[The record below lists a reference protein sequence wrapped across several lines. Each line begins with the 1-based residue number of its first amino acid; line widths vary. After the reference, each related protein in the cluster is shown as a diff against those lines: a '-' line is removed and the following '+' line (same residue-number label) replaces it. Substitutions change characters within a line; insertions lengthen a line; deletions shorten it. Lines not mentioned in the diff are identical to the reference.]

1 MSLIKYPIKNY
12 QFTMIMV
19 LMIMLVAATALM
31 TMPRAEDPDMKAVS
45 FPVIVVQ
52 PGTNPKDMEQLIVK
66 PLEARFYGLDDIKR
80 IKTTI
85 NNSVAFFFVEF
96 EYGTDYDDKYQELVR
111 ELNAAGPELPDN
123 IYSMEVKK
131 IDPTNVSVIQ
141 LALVS
146 ENASQSTMKGLADK
160 LKQELEKVKSLKEV
174 EISGLPDQQIRIDID
189 QAKIAELGIPMN
201 RIIQAVQSENQNIP
215 AGSVNAGNK
224 TFSVKTSGNYQQ
236 IEDIKNTIVA
246 SGQGK
251 NIILKEVAT
260 IYPTFAT
267 NNHITRLNGY
277 NAILINAAQK
287 IGKNISDTQK
297 DYQKVL
303 DKFENSLPEN
313 VDMIVNFDQANN
325 VNNRL
330 SGLGIDFAIAI
341 VLVLFTLLPLG
352 TRASLV
358 VMIAI
363 PLSLGLGVIAMN
375 SFGYSLNQLSI
386 VGFVVALGLVVDDS
400 IVVVENIER
409 WMREGYSRL
418 EASIKGT
425 EQIALAVL
433 GCTVT
438 LVIAFMPLVFMPE
451 MAGEFIRSMPIA
463 VITSVI
469 GSMLIALLVVPFLAS
484 KLLKPHEHE
493 GGNAILRGMQNIIH
507 KSYGVFLDKALKHP
521 GRTTLIAL
529 AIFLGSLALIP
540 VVGFSLFPPS
550 EKPQFMIHITS
561 ELQDNMETT
570 NRITKDIEQQLKAM
584 PDVKYFTSNVG
595 KGNPRVYYNMQQGQE
610 NVSYADIFVQLHG
623 DVKSDKKI
631 EMIEQLR
638 KQWTPYLGAK
648 VEVRNFEQGVPVIS
662 PVEVRIFGDNLDT
675 LRNLA
680 AQVEDLLKNTA
691 GSEYVNNPIK
701 NNKTDLRV
709 NINREK
715 AMALGVPTSSIDQTI
730 RVALAGYTVGTYSD
744 PNKDDND
751 YQIVVSVPRAK
762 DATIETLEGVFV
774 DNVAGKAIPLA
785 QLASLTFEVSPS
797 NIYHINKERTVSVNS
812 FVAKGYSNDEVINA
826 VIEQME
832 KFPLPS
838 GYTYEMGGEVES
850 RETAFGGFGTII
862 LITVFMFIA
871 VLILEF
877 KTFKSTLIVLS
888 VIPLGI
894 VGAVIALLLTGNT
907 LSFVATIGIVA
918 LAGIEVKNTILLV
931 DFTNQ
936 LRREGV
942 PLNEAIEKAGE
953 IRFLP
958 IILTSLTAIGG
969 LMPIAWS
976 SNPLI
981 SPLAIVM
988 IGGLISS
995 TLLSRIVTPV
1005 VYKLIPPKIE
1015 MEKLV
1020 HIENGKSE

>member
-19 LMIMLVAATALM
+19 LMVMLVAATSLL

-66 PLEARFYGLDDIKR
+66 PLEARFYALDDIKR

-111 ELNAAGPELPDN
+111 ELNAATPELPEN
-123 IYSMEVKK
+123 IYSMEVQK

-146 ENASQSTMKGLADK
+146 ENASQTTIKELADK
-160 LKQELEKVKSLKEV
+160 LKQDLEKVKALKEV
-174 EISGLPDQQIRIDID
+174 EISGLPDQQIRVDID

-201 RIIQAVQSENQNIP
+201 RIIQSIQSENQNIP
-215 AGSVNAGNK
+215 AGSVIAGDK

-251 NIILKEVAT
+251 NITLKEVASV
-260 IYPTFAT
+260 YPTFGT

-277 NAILINAAQK
+277 NAVLINAAQK
-287 IGKNISDTQK
+287 IGMNISDTQK
-297 DYQKVL
+297 EYLKVL
-303 DKFENSLPEN
+303 DKFEQTLPDN

-325 VNNRL
+325 VNKRL
-330 SGLGIDFAIAI
+330 GGLGIDFAIAI
-341 VLVLFTLLPLG
+341 CLVLITLLPLG

-469 GSMLIALLVVPFLAS
+469 GSMLIALLVVPFLSS

-493 GGNAILRGMQNIIH
+493 GGNAILRTMQNIIH

-550 EKPQFMIHITS
+550 EKPQFMIHISS
-561 ELQDNMETT
+561 ELQDNIHTT
-570 NRITKDIEQQLKAM
+570 NRISREIEKELKGM
-584 PDVKYFTSNVG
+584 EDVKYFTTNVG

-610 NVSYADIFVQLHG
+610 NVSYADIFVQLHE
-623 DVKSDKKI
+623 DVKSSEKI
-631 EMIEQLR
+631 QIIENLR
-638 KQWTPYLGAK
+638 KKWTPYLGAK

-662 PVEVRIFGDNLDT
+662 PVEIRIFGDNLDT
-675 LRNLA
+675 LRSLA
-680 AQVEDLLKNTA
+680 AKAEVLLKNTP

-701 NNKTDLRV
+701 NNKTDIRV

-715 AMALGVPTSSIDQTI
+715 AMALGVPTSSINQTI
-730 RVALAGYTVGTYSD
+730 RVALAGYQVGTYSD
-744 PNKDDND
+744 PDKDDND
-751 YQIVVSVPRAK
+751 YDIIVSAPRAK
-762 DATIETLEGVFV
+762 DATLETLEGIFV
-774 DNVAGKAIPLA
+774 DNVAGQAIPLS
-785 QLASLTFEVSPS
+785 QLASLEFEVSPS
-797 NIYHINKERTVSVNS
+797 NIYHIDKERTVSVNS
-812 FVAKGYSNDEVINA
+812 FVQKGYNNDEVINA
-826 VIEQME
+826 VIEQMD
-832 KFPLPS
+832 KFPFPA
-838 GYTYEMGGEVES
+838 GYSYEMGGEVES
-850 RETAFGGFGTII
+850 REMAFGGFGTII

-894 VGAVIALLLTGNT
+894 VGAVLALLVTGNT

-936 LRREGV
+936 LRKEGME
-942 PLNEAIEKAGE
+942 LNEAIEKAGE

-1015 MEKLV
+1015 VEEGAAKA
-1020 HIENGKSE
+1020 

>member
-1 MSLIKYPIKNY
+1 MSLIKYPIRNY
-12 QFTMIMV
+12 QFTLIMV
-19 LMIMLVAATALM
+19 LMIMVVAVSSIL

-45 FPVIVVQ
+45 FPIIVIH

-66 PLEARFYGLDDIKR
+66 PLETRFYSLDNVKN
-80 IKTTI
+80 IKTSI
-85 NNSVAFFFVEF
+85 SNSVASFFVEF
-96 EYGTDYDDKYQELVR
+96 EYGVGYDEKYQELVR
-111 ELNAAGPELPDN
+111 ELNAARPSLPDN
-123 IYSMEVKK
+123 IYSMEVMK
-131 IDPTNVSVIQ
+131 IDPTNVSVVQ
-141 LALVS
+141 MALIS
-146 ENASQSTMKGLADK
+146 ESASLSKMKELSDK
-160 LKQELEKVKSLKEV
+160 LKQELEKVKALKNVEV
-174 EISGLPDQQIRIDID
+174 SGLADQQVRIDID
-189 QAKIAELGIPMN
+189 QAKLAELKIPLN
-201 RIIQAVQSENQNIP
+201 RVIQAVQTENQNIP
-215 AGSVNAGNK
+215 AGSIKAG
-224 TFSVKTSGNYQQ
+224 TQTYSVKTSGNYQA
-236 IEDIKNTIVA
+236 IEDISNTII
-246 SGQGK
+246 SSNGGK
-251 NIILKEVAT
+251 NIMLREVANV
-260 IYPTFAT
+260 YPTFASAS
-267 NNHITRLNGY
+267 HKTRLNGFHCL
-277 NAILINAAQK
+277 LINAAQK
-287 IGKNISDTQK
+287 EGMNISDTQK
-297 DYQKVL
+297 EYLAVL
-303 DKFENSLPEN
+303 AKFKESLPKD
-313 VDMIVNFDQANN
+313 VDLQLNFDQAEN
-325 VNNRL
+325 VNKRL

-341 VLVLFTLLPLG
+341 TLVLITLLPLG
-352 TRASLV
+352 IRASAV

-409 WMREGYSRL
+409 WMREGYSRF

-425 EQIALAVL
+425 EQIALAVV

-463 VITSVI
+463 VISSVV

-550 EKPQFMIHITS
+550 EKPQFMIHINTT
-561 ELQDNMETT
+561 LQGNIQQTDS
-570 NRITKDIEQQLKAM
+570 ITKQIEAELKQIPA
-584 PDVKYFTSNVG
+584 VKYFTSNVG
-595 KGNPRVYYNMQQGQE
+595 KGNPRVYYNMQQGSEDQA
-610 NVSYADIFVQLHG
+610 YADIFVQLHE
-623 DVKSDKKI
+623 DVKYKEKLALI
-631 EMIEQLR
+631 ESLR
-638 KQWTPYLGAK
+638 EKWTPYLDAK
-648 VEVRNFEQGVPVIS
+648 IEVRDFEQGVPVIS
-662 PVEVRIFGDNLDT
+662 PVEVRIFGENLDT
-675 LRNLA
+675 LQALSYR
-680 AQVEDLLKNTA
+680 VEELLKNTA

-701 NNKTDLRV
+701 NNKTDIKV
-709 NINREK
+709 DINKEK

-730 RVALAGYTVGTYSD
+730 RIALAGYSVGTYTD
-744 PNKDDND
+744 PNSDDNEYD
-751 YQIVVSVPRAK
+751 ILVTVPRGKEA
-762 DATIETLEGVFV
+762 DLSTLEQVFV
-774 DNVAGKAIPLA
+774 DNVAGTSIPLS
-785 QLASLTFEVSPS
+785 QLASFSFEVSPA
-797 NIYHINKERTVSVNS
+797 NIYHQDKVRMVAVNS
-812 FVAKGYSNDEVINA
+812 FVAKGFGNDEVIND
-826 VIEQME
+826 VIKQMDE
-832 KFPLPS
+832 FPFPA
-838 GYTYEMGGEVES
+838 GYSYEMGGEVES
-850 RETAFGGFGTII
+850 REMAFGGFGTII
-862 LITVFMFIA
+862 MITVFMFIA

-894 VGAVIALLLTGNT
+894 VGAVIALLVTGNT

-942 PLNEAIEKAGE
+942 ELNEAIEKAGE
-953 IRFLP
+953 LRFLP

-995 TLLSRIVTPV
+995 TLLSRVVTPV
-1005 VYKLIPPKIE
+1005 VYKLIPPTIDVE
-1015 MEKLV
+1015 SEKT
-1020 HIENGKSE
+1020 I

>member
-19 LMIMLVAATALM
+19 LMIMLVAATSLL

-66 PLEARFYGLDDIKR
+66 PLEARFYALDDIKR

-111 ELNAAGPELPDN
+111 ELNAASPELPEN
-123 IYSMEVKK
+123 IYSMEVQK

-146 ENASQSTMKGLADK
+146 ENASQTTIKELADK
-160 LKQELEKVKSLKEV
+160 LKQDLEKVKALKEV

-201 RIIQAVQSENQNIP
+201 RIIQSVQSENQNIP
-215 AGSVNAGNK
+215 AGSVIAGDK

-236 IEDIKNTIVA
+236 IDDIKNTIIA

-251 NIILKEVAT
+251 NITLKEVASV
-260 IYPTFAT
+260 YPTFGT

-277 NAILINAAQK
+277 NAVLINAAQK
-287 IGKNISDTQK
+287 IGMNISDTQK
-297 DYQKVL
+297 EYQKVL
-303 DKFENSLPEN
+303 DKFEQSLPNN

-325 VNNRL
+325 VNKRL

-469 GSMLIALLVVPFLAS
+469 GSMLIALLVVPFLSS

-550 EKPQFMIHITS
+550 EKPQFMIHISS
-561 ELQDNMETT
+561 ELQDNIHTT
-570 NRITKDIEQQLKAM
+570 NRISREIEKELKAM
-584 PDVKYFTSNVG
+584 EDVKYFTTNVG

-610 NVSYADIFVQLHG
+610 NVSYADIFVQLHE
-623 DVKSDKKI
+623 DVKSSDKIQII
-631 EMIEQLR
+631 ENLR
-638 KQWTPYLGAK
+638 KKWTPYLGAK

-662 PVEVRIFGDNLDT
+662 PVEIRIFGDNLDT
-675 LRNLA
+675 LRSLA
-680 AQVEDLLKNTA
+680 AKAELLLKNTPGA
-691 GSEYVNNPIK
+691 EYVNNPIK
-701 NNKTDLRV
+701 NNKTDIRV

-730 RVALAGYTVGTYSD
+730 RVALAGYQVGTYSD
-744 PNKDDND
+744 PDKDDND
-751 YQIVVSVPRAK
+751 YDIIVSVPRAQ
-762 DATIETLEGVFV
+762 DATLETLEGIFV
-774 DNVAGKAIPLA
+774 DNAAGQAIPLS
-785 QLASLTFEVSPS
+785 QLANLEFELSPA
-797 NIYHINKERTVSVNS
+797 NIYHIDKERTVSVNS
-812 FVAKGYSNDEVINA
+812 FVQKGYNNDEIINA
-826 VIEQME
+826 VIEQMD
-832 KFPLPS
+832 KFPFPA
-838 GYTYEMGGEVES
+838 GYSYEMGGEVES
-850 RETAFGGFGTII
+850 REMAFGGFGTII

-894 VGAVIALLLTGNT
+894 VGAVLALLVTGNT

-936 LRREGV
+936 LRREGTE
-942 PLNEAIEKAGE
+942 LNEAIEKAGE

-1015 MEKLV
+1015 VEETEIK
-1020 HIENGKSE
+1020 E

>member
-1 MSLIKYPIKNY
+1 MSLIKYPIRNY
-12 QFTMIMV
+12 QFTLIMV
-19 LMIMLVAATALM
+19 LMIMVVAVSSIL

-45 FPVIVVQ
+45 FPIIVIH

-66 PLEARFYGLDDIKR
+66 PLETRFYSLDNVKN
-80 IKTTI
+80 IKTSI
-85 NNSVAFFFVEF
+85 SNSVASFFVEF
-96 EYGTDYDDKYQELVR
+96 EYGVGYDEKYQELVR
-111 ELNAAGPELPDN
+111 ELNAARPSLPDN
-123 IYSMEVKK
+123 IYSMEVMK
-131 IDPTNVSVIQ
+131 IDPTNVSVVQ
-141 LALVS
+141 MALIS
-146 ENASQSTMKGLADK
+146 ESASLSKMKELSDK
-160 LKQELEKVKSLKEV
+160 LKQELEKVKALKNVEV
-174 EISGLPDQQIRIDID
+174 SGLADQQVRIDID
-189 QAKIAELGIPMN
+189 QAKLAELKIPLN
-201 RIIQAVQSENQNIP
+201 RVIQAVQTENQNIP
-215 AGSVNAGNK
+215 AGSIKAG
-224 TFSVKTSGNYQQ
+224 TQTYSVKTSGNYQA
-236 IEDIKNTIVA
+236 IEDISNTII
-246 SGQGK
+246 SSNGGK
-251 NIILKEVAT
+251 NIMLREVANV
-260 IYPTFAT
+260 YPTFAT
-267 NNHITRLNGY
+267 ASHKTRLNGFHC
-277 NAILINAAQK
+277 ILINAAQK
-287 IGKNISDTQK
+287 EGMNISDTQK
-297 DYQKVL
+297 EYLAVL
-303 DKFENSLPEN
+303 AKFKESLPKD
-313 VDMIVNFDQANN
+313 VDLQLNFDQAEN
-325 VNNRL
+325 VNKRL

-341 VLVLFTLLPLG
+341 TLVLITLLPLG
-352 TRASLV
+352 IRASAV

-409 WMREGYSRL
+409 WMREGYSRF

-425 EQIALAVL
+425 EQIALAVV

-463 VITSVI
+463 VISSVV

-550 EKPQFMIHITS
+550 EKPQFMIHINTT
-561 ELQDNMETT
+561 LQANIQQTDS
-570 NRITKDIEQQLKAM
+570 ITKQIEAELKQI
-584 PDVKYFTSNVG
+584 PSVKYFTSNVG
-595 KGNPRVYYNMQQGQE
+595 KGNPRVYYNMQQGSEDQA
-610 NVSYADIFVQLHG
+610 YADIFVQLHE
-623 DVKSDKKI
+623 DVKYKEKLALI
-631 EMIEQLR
+631 ESLR
-638 KQWTPYLGAK
+638 EKWTPYLDAK
-648 VEVRNFEQGVPVIS
+648 IEVRDFEQGVPVIS
-662 PVEVRIFGDNLDT
+662 PVEVRIFGENLDT
-675 LRNLA
+675 LQALSYR
-680 AQVEDLLKNTA
+680 VEDLLKNTA

-701 NNKTDLRV
+701 NNKTDIKV
-709 NINREK
+709 DINKEK

-730 RVALAGYTVGTYSD
+730 RIALAGYSVGTYTD
-744 PNKDDND
+744 PNSDDNEYD
-751 YQIVVSVPRAK
+751 ILVTVPRGKEA
-762 DATIETLEGVFV
+762 DLSTLEQVFV
-774 DNVAGKAIPLA
+774 DNVAGTSIPLS
-785 QLASLTFEVSPS
+785 QLASFSFEVSPA
-797 NIYHINKERTVSVNS
+797 NIYHQDKVRMVAVNS
-812 FVAKGYSNDEVINA
+812 FVAKGFGNDEVIND
-826 VIEQME
+826 VIKQMDE
-832 KFPLPS
+832 FPFPA
-838 GYTYEMGGEVES
+838 GYSYEMGGEVES
-850 RETAFGGFGTII
+850 REMAFGGFGTII
-862 LITVFMFIA
+862 MITVFMFIA

-894 VGAVIALLLTGNT
+894 VGAVIALLVTGNT

-942 PLNEAIEKAGE
+942 ELNEAIEKAGE
-953 IRFLP
+953 LRFLP

-995 TLLSRIVTPV
+995 TLLSRVVTPV
-1005 VYKLIPPKIE
+1005 VYKLIPPKIDVE
-1015 MEKLV
+1015 SEKT
-1020 HIENGKSE
+1020 I

>member
-19 LMIMLVAATALM
+19 LMVMLVAATSLL

-66 PLEARFYGLDDIKR
+66 PLEARFYALDDIKR

-111 ELNAAGPELPDN
+111 ELNAATPELPEN
-123 IYSMEVKK
+123 IYSMEVQK

-146 ENASQSTMKGLADK
+146 ENASQTTIKELADK
-160 LKQELEKVKSLKEV
+160 LKQDLEKVKALKEV
-174 EISGLPDQQIRIDID
+174 EISGLPDQQIRVDID

-201 RIIQAVQSENQNIP
+201 RIIQSIQSENQNIP
-215 AGSVNAGNK
+215 AGSVIAGDK

-251 NIILKEVAT
+251 NITLKEVASV
-260 IYPTFAT
+260 YPTFGT

-277 NAILINAAQK
+277 NAVLINAAQK
-287 IGKNISDTQK
+287 IGMNISDTQK
-297 DYQKVL
+297 EYLKVL
-303 DKFENSLPEN
+303 DKFEQTLPDN

-325 VNNRL
+325 VNKRL
-330 SGLGIDFAIAI
+330 GGLGIDFAIAI
-341 VLVLFTLLPLG
+341 CLVLITLLPLG

-469 GSMLIALLVVPFLAS
+469 GSMLIALLVVPFLSS

-493 GGNAILRGMQNIIH
+493 GGNAILRTMQNIIH

-550 EKPQFMIHITS
+550 EKPQFMIHISS
-561 ELQDNMETT
+561 ELQDNIQTT
-570 NRITKDIEQQLKAM
+570 NRISREIEKELKGM
-584 PDVKYFTSNVG
+584 EDVKYFTTNVG

-610 NVSYADIFVQLHG
+610 NVSYADIFVQLHD
-623 DVKSDKKI
+623 DVKSSDKI
-631 EMIEQLR
+631 
-638 KQWTPYLGAK
+638 
-648 VEVRNFEQGVPVIS
+648 
-662 PVEVRIFGDNLDT
+662 
-675 LRNLA
+675 
-680 AQVEDLLKNTA
+680 
-691 GSEYVNNPIK
+691 
-701 NNKTDLRV
+701 
-709 NINREK
+709 
-715 AMALGVPTSSIDQTI
+715 
-730 RVALAGYTVGTYSD
+730 
-744 PNKDDND
+744 
-751 YQIVVSVPRAK
+751 QI
-762 DATIETLEGVFV
+762 
-774 DNVAGKAIPLA
+774 
-785 QLASLTFEVSPS
+785 
-797 NIYHINKERTVSVNS
+797 
-812 FVAKGYSNDEVINA
+812 
-826 VIEQME
+826 
-832 KFPLPS
+832 
-838 GYTYEMGGEVES
+838 
-850 RETAFGGFGTII
+850 
-862 LITVFMFIA
+862 
-871 VLILEF
+871 
-877 KTFKSTLIVLS
+877 
-888 VIPLGI
+888 
-894 VGAVIALLLTGNT
+894 
-907 LSFVATIGIVA
+907 
-918 LAGIEVKNTILLV
+918 
-931 DFTNQ
+931 
-936 LRREGV
+936 
-942 PLNEAIEKAGE
+942 
-953 IRFLP
+953 
-958 IILTSLTAIGG
+958 
-969 LMPIAWS
+969 
-976 SNPLI
+976 
-981 SPLAIVM
+981 
-988 IGGLISS
+988 
-995 TLLSRIVTPV
+995 
-1005 VYKLIPPKIE
+1005 
-1015 MEKLV
+1015 
-1020 HIENGKSE
+1020 IENLR

>member
-19 LMIMLVAATALM
+19 LMIMLVAATSLL

-66 PLEARFYGLDDIKR
+66 PLEARFYALDDIKR

-111 ELNAAGPELPDN
+111 ELNAATPELPEN
-123 IYSMEVKK
+123 IYSMEVQK

-146 ENASQSTMKGLADK
+146 ENASQTTIKELADK
-160 LKQELEKVKSLKEV
+160 LKQDLEKVKALKEV

-201 RIIQAVQSENQNIP
+201 RIIQSVQSENQNIP
-215 AGSVNAGNK
+215 AGSVIAGDK

-236 IEDIKNTIVA
+236 IDDIKNTIVA

-251 NIILKEVAT
+251 NITLKEVASV
-260 IYPTFAT
+260 YPTFGT

-277 NAILINAAQK
+277 NAVLINAAQK
-287 IGKNISDTQK
+287 IGMNISDTQK
-297 DYQKVL
+297 EYQKVL
-303 DKFENSLPEN
+303 DKFEQSLPDN

-325 VNNRL
+325 VNKRL

-469 GSMLIALLVVPFLAS
+469 GSMLIALLVVPFLSS

-550 EKPQFMIHITS
+550 EKPQFMIHISS
-561 ELQDNMETT
+561 ELQDNIHTT
-570 NRITKDIEQQLKAM
+570 NRISREIETELKAM
-584 PDVKYFTSNVG
+584 EDVKYFTTNVG

-610 NVSYADIFVQLHG
+610 NVSYADIFVQLHE
-623 DVKSDKKI
+623 DVKSSDKIQII
-631 EMIEQLR
+631 ENLR
-638 KQWTPYLGAK
+638 KKWTPYLGAK

-662 PVEVRIFGDNLDT
+662 PVEIRIFGDNLDT
-675 LRNLA
+675 LRSLA
-680 AQVEDLLKNTA
+680 GKAELLLKNTPGA
-691 GSEYVNNPIK
+691 EYVNNPIK
-701 NNKTDLRV
+701 NNKTDIRV

-730 RVALAGYTVGTYSD
+730 RVALAGYQVGTYSD
-744 PNKDDND
+744 PDKDDND
-751 YQIVVSVPRAK
+751 YDIIVSVPRAQ
-762 DATIETLEGVFV
+762 DATLETLEGIFV
-774 DNVAGKAIPLA
+774 DNVAGQAIPLS
-785 QLASLTFEVSPS
+785 QLANLEFELSPA
-797 NIYHINKERTVSVNS
+797 NIYHIDKERTVSVNS
-812 FVAKGYSNDEVINA
+812 FVQKGYNNDEVINA
-826 VIEQME
+826 VIEQMD
-832 KFPLPS
+832 KFPFPA
-838 GYTYEMGGEVES
+838 GYSYEMGGEVES
-850 RETAFGGFGTII
+850 REMAFGGFGTII

-894 VGAVIALLLTGNT
+894 VGAVLALLVTGNT

-936 LRREGV
+936 LRREGTE
-942 PLNEAIEKAGE
+942 LNEAIEKAGE

-1015 MEKLV
+1015 VEETEMKE
-1020 HIENGKSE
+1020 

>member
-19 LMIMLVAATALM
+19 LMVMLVAATSLL

-66 PLEARFYGLDDIKR
+66 PLEARFYALDDIKR

-111 ELNAAGPELPDN
+111 ELNAATPELPEN
-123 IYSMEVKK
+123 IYSMEVQK

-146 ENASQSTMKGLADK
+146 ENASQTTIKELADK
-160 LKQELEKVKSLKEV
+160 LKQDLEKVKALKEV
-174 EISGLPDQQIRIDID
+174 EISGLPDQQIRVDID

-201 RIIQAVQSENQNIP
+201 RIIQSIQSENQNIP
-215 AGSVNAGNK
+215 AGSVIAGDK

-251 NIILKEVAT
+251 NITLKEVASV
-260 IYPTFAT
+260 YPTFGT

-277 NAILINAAQK
+277 NAVLINAAQK
-287 IGKNISDTQK
+287 IGMNISDTQK
-297 DYQKVL
+297 EYLKVL
-303 DKFENSLPEN
+303 DEFEQTLPDN
-313 VDMIVNFDQANN
+313 VDMIVNFDQAKN
-325 VNNRL
+325 VNKRL
-330 SGLGIDFAIAI
+330 GGLGIDFAIAI
-341 VLVLFTLLPLG
+341 CLVLITLLPLG

-469 GSMLIALLVVPFLAS
+469 GSMLIALLVVPFLSS

-493 GGNAILRGMQNIIH
+493 GGNAILRTMQNIIH

-529 AIFLGSLALIP
+529 AIFLSSLALIP

-550 EKPQFMIHITS
+550 EKPQFMIHISS
-561 ELQDNMETT
+561 ELQDNIHTT
-570 NRITKDIEQQLKAM
+570 NRISREIEKELKGM
-584 PDVKYFTSNVG
+584 EDVKYFTTNVG

-610 NVSYADIFVQLHG
+610 NVSYADIFVQLHD
-623 DVKSDKKI
+623 DVKSSEKI
-631 EMIEQLR
+631 QIIENLR
-638 KQWTPYLGAK
+638 KKWTPYLGAK

-662 PVEVRIFGDNLDT
+662 PVEIRIFGDNLDT
-675 LRNLA
+675 LRSLA
-680 AQVEDLLKNTA
+680 AKAEVLLKNTP

-701 NNKTDLRV
+701 NNKTDIRV

-730 RVALAGYTVGTYSD
+730 RVALAGYQVGTYSD
-744 PNKDDND
+744 PDKDDND
-751 YQIVVSVPRAK
+751 YDIIVSVPRAK
-762 DATIETLEGVFV
+762 DATLETLEGIFV
-774 DNVAGKAIPLA
+774 DNVAGQAIPLS
-785 QLASLTFEVSPS
+785 QLASLEFEVSPS
-797 NIYHINKERTVSVNS
+797 NIYHIDKERTVSVNS
-812 FVAKGYSNDEVINA
+812 FVQKGYNNDEVINA
-826 VIEQME
+826 VIEQMD
-832 KFPLPS
+832 KFPFPA
-838 GYTYEMGGEVES
+838 GYSYEMGGEVES
-850 RETAFGGFGTII
+850 REMAFGGFGTII

-894 VGAVIALLLTGNT
+894 VGAVLALLVTGNT

-936 LRREGV
+936 LRREGME
-942 PLNEAIEKAGE
+942 LNEAIEKAGE

-1015 MEKLV
+1015 VEEDAVKL
-1020 HIENGKSE
+1020 

>member
-19 LMIMLVAATALM
+19 LMIMLVAATSLL

-66 PLEARFYGLDDIKR
+66 PLEARFYALDDIKR

-111 ELNAAGPELPDN
+111 ELNAATPELPEN
-123 IYSMEVKK
+123 IYSMEVQK

-146 ENASQSTMKGLADK
+146 ENASQTTIKELADK
-160 LKQELEKVKSLKEV
+160 LKQDLEKVKALKEV

-201 RIIQAVQSENQNIP
+201 RIIQSVQSENQNIP
-215 AGSVNAGNK
+215 AGSVIAGDK

-236 IEDIKNTIVA
+236 MDDIKNTIIA

-251 NIILKEVAT
+251 NITLKEVASV
-260 IYPTFAT
+260 YPTFGT

-277 NAILINAAQK
+277 NAVLINAAQK
-287 IGKNISDTQK
+287 IGMNISDTQK
-297 DYQKVL
+297 EYQKVL
-303 DKFENSLPEN
+303 DKFEQSLPDN

-325 VNNRL
+325 VNKRL

-469 GSMLIALLVVPFLAS
+469 GSMLIALMVVPFLSS

-550 EKPQFMIHITS
+550 EKPQFMIHISS
-561 ELQDNMETT
+561 ELQDNIHTT
-570 NRITKDIEQQLKAM
+570 NRISREIEKELKAM
-584 PDVKYFTSNVG
+584 EDVKYFTTNVG

-610 NVSYADIFVQLHG
+610 NVSYADIFVQLHE
-623 DVKSDKKI
+623 DVKSSDKIQII
-631 EMIEQLR
+631 ENLR
-638 KQWTPYLGAK
+638 KKWTPCLGAK

-662 PVEVRIFGDNLDT
+662 PVEIRIFGDNLDT
-675 LRNLA
+675 LRSLA
-680 AQVEDLLKNTA
+680 AKAELLLKNTPGA
-691 GSEYVNNPIK
+691 EYVNNPIK
-701 NNKTDLRV
+701 NNKTDIRV

-730 RVALAGYTVGTYSD
+730 RVALAGYQVGTYSD
-744 PNKDDND
+744 PDKDDND
-751 YQIVVSVPRAK
+751 YDIIVSVPRAQ
-762 DATIETLEGVFV
+762 DATLETLEGIFV
-774 DNVAGKAIPLA
+774 DNAAGQAIPLS
-785 QLASLTFEVSPS
+785 QLANLEFELSPA
-797 NIYHINKERTVSVNS
+797 NIYHIDKERTVSVNS
-812 FVAKGYSNDEVINA
+812 FVQKGYNNDEVINA
-826 VIEQME
+826 VIEQMD
-832 KFPLPS
+832 KFPFPA
-838 GYTYEMGGEVES
+838 GYSYEMGGEVES
-850 RETAFGGFGTII
+850 REMAFGGFGTII

-894 VGAVIALLLTGNT
+894 VGAVLALLVTGNT

-936 LRREGV
+936 LRREGTE
-942 PLNEAIEKAGE
+942 LNEAIEKAGE

-1015 MEKLV
+1015 MEETEMK
-1020 HIENGKSE
+1020 

>member
-19 LMIMLVAATALM
+19 LMVMLVAATSLL

-66 PLEARFYGLDDIKR
+66 PLEARFYALDDIKR

-111 ELNAAGPELPDN
+111 ELNAATPELPEN
-123 IYSMEVKK
+123 IYSMEVQK

-146 ENASQSTMKGLADK
+146 ENASQTTIKELADK
-160 LKQELEKVKSLKEV
+160 LKQDLEKVKALKEV
-174 EISGLPDQQIRIDID
+174 EISGLPDQQIRVDID

-201 RIIQAVQSENQNIP
+201 RIIQSIQSENQNIP
-215 AGSVNAGNK
+215 AGSVIAGDK

-251 NIILKEVAT
+251 NITLKEVASV
-260 IYPTFAT
+260 YPTFGT

-277 NAILINAAQK
+277 NAVLINAAQK
-287 IGKNISDTQK
+287 IGMNISDTQK
-297 DYQKVL
+297 EYLKVL
-303 DKFENSLPEN
+303 DKFEQTLPDN

-325 VNNRL
+325 VNKRL
-330 SGLGIDFAIAI
+330 GGLGIDFAIAI
-341 VLVLFTLLPLG
+341 CLVLITLLPLG

-469 GSMLIALLVVPFLAS
+469 GSMLIALLVVPFLSS

-493 GGNAILRGMQNIIH
+493 GGNAILRTMQSIIH

-550 EKPQFMIHITS
+550 EKPQFMIHISS
-561 ELQDNMETT
+561 ELQDNIQTT
-570 NRITKDIEQQLKAM
+570 NRISREIEKELKGM
-584 PDVKYFTSNVG
+584 EDVKYFTTNVG

-610 NVSYADIFVQLHG
+610 NVSYADIFVQLHD
-623 DVKSDKKI
+623 DVKSSDKIQII
-631 EMIEQLR
+631 ENLR
-638 KQWTPYLGAK
+638 KKWTPYLGAK
-648 VEVRNFEQGVPVIS
+648 VEVRNFEQGLPVIS
-662 PVEVRIFGDNLDT
+662 PVEIRIFGDNLDT
-675 LRNLA
+675 LRSLA
-680 AQVEDLLKNTA
+680 AKAEVLLKNTP

-701 NNKTDLRV
+701 NNKTDIRV

-730 RVALAGYTVGTYSD
+730 RVALAGYQVGTYSD
-744 PNKDDND
+744 PDKDDND
-751 YQIVVSVPRAK
+751 YDIIVSVPRAK
-762 DATIETLEGVFV
+762 DATLETLEGIFV
-774 DNVAGKAIPLA
+774 DNVAGQAIPLS
-785 QLASLTFEVSPS
+785 QLASLEFEVSPS
-797 NIYHINKERTVSVNS
+797 NIYHIDKERTVSVNS
-812 FVAKGYSNDEVINA
+812 FVQKYNNDEVINA
-826 VIEQME
+826 VIEQMD
-832 KFPLPS
+832 KFPFPA
-838 GYTYEMGGEVES
+838 GYSYEMGGEVES
-850 RETAFGGFGTII
+850 REMAFGGFGTII

-894 VGAVIALLLTGNT
+894 VGAVLALLVTGNT

-936 LRREGV
+936 LRREGME
-942 PLNEAIEKAGE
+942 LNEAIEKAGE

-1015 MEKLV
+1015 VEEGVAKA
-1020 HIENGKSE
+1020 

>member
-1 MSLIKYPIKNY
+1 MSLIKYPIRNY
-12 QFTMIMV
+12 QFTLIMV
-19 LMIMLVAATALM
+19 LMIMVVAVSSIL

-45 FPVIVVQ
+45 FPIIVIH

-66 PLEARFYGLDDIKR
+66 PLETRFYYLDNVKN
-80 IKTTI
+80 IKTSI
-85 NNSVAFFFVEF
+85 SNSVASFFVEF
-96 EYGTDYDDKYQELVR
+96 EYGEGYDEKYQELVR
-111 ELNAAGPELPDN
+111 ELNAARPSLPDN
-123 IYSMEVKK
+123 IYSMEVMK
-131 IDPTNVSVIQ
+131 IDPTNVSVVQ
-141 LALVS
+141 MALIS
-146 ENASQSTMKGLADK
+146 ESASLSKMKELSDK
-160 LKQELEKVKSLKEV
+160 LKQELEKVKALKNVEV
-174 EISGLPDQQIRIDID
+174 SGLADQQVRIDID
-189 QAKIAELGIPMN
+189 QAKLAELKIPLN
-201 RIIQAVQSENQNIP
+201 RVIQAVQTENQNIP
-215 AGSVNAGNK
+215 AGSIKAG
-224 TFSVKTSGNYQQ
+224 TQTYSVKTSGNYQA
-236 IEDIKNTIVA
+236 IEDISNTIIA
-246 SGQGK
+246 SNGGK
-251 NIILKEVAT
+251 NIMLREVANV
-260 IYPTFAT
+260 YPTFASAS
-267 NNHITRLNGY
+267 HKTRLNGFHCL
-277 NAILINAAQK
+277 LINAAQK
-287 IGKNISDTQK
+287 EGMNISDTQK
-297 DYQKVL
+297 EYLAVL
-303 DKFENSLPEN
+303 AKFKESLPKD
-313 VDMIVNFDQANN
+313 VDLQLNFDQAEN
-325 VNNRL
+325 VNKRL

-341 VLVLFTLLPLG
+341 TLVLITLLPLG
-352 TRASLV
+352 IRASAV

-409 WMREGYSRL
+409 WMREGYSRF

-425 EQIALAVL
+425 EQIALAVV

-451 MAGEFIRSMPIA
+451 MAGEFIRSMPIV
-463 VITSVI
+463 VISSVV

-550 EKPQFMIHITS
+550 EKPQFMIHINTT
-561 ELQDNMETT
+561 LQANIQQTDS
-570 NRITKDIEQQLKAM
+570 ITKQIEAELKRI
-584 PDVKYFTSNVG
+584 PSVKYFTSNVG
-595 KGNPRVYYNMQQGQE
+595 KGNPRVYYNMQQGSEDQA
-610 NVSYADIFVQLHG
+610 YADIFVQLHE
-623 DVKSDKKI
+623 DVKYKEKLALI
-631 EMIEQLR
+631 ESFR
-638 KQWTPYLGAK
+638 AKWTPYLDAK
-648 VEVRNFEQGVPVIS
+648 IEVRDFEQGVPVIS
-662 PVEVRIFGDNLDT
+662 PVEVRIFGENLDT
-675 LRNLA
+675 LQALSYR
-680 AQVEDLLKNTA
+680 VEELLKNTA

-701 NNKTDLRV
+701 NNKTDIRV
-709 NINREK
+709 DINKEK

-730 RVALAGYTVGTYSD
+730 RIALAGYSVGTYTD
-744 PNKDDND
+744 PNSDDNEYD
-751 YQIVVSVPRAK
+751 ILVTVPRGKEA
-762 DATIETLEGVFV
+762 DLSTLEQVFV
-774 DNVAGKAIPLA
+774 DNVAGTSIPLS
-785 QLASLTFEVSPS
+785 QLASFSFEVSPA
-797 NIYHINKERTVSVNS
+797 NIYHQDKIRMVAVNS
-812 FVAKGYSNDEVINA
+812 FVAKGFGNDEVIND
-826 VIEQME
+826 VIKQMDE
-832 KFPLPS
+832 FPFPA
-838 GYTYEMGGEVES
+838 GYSYEMGGEVES
-850 RETAFGGFGTII
+850 REMAFGGFGTII
-862 LITVFMFIA
+862 MITVFMFIA

-894 VGAVIALLLTGNT
+894 VGAVIALLVTGNT

-942 PLNEAIEKAGE
+942 ELNEAIEKAGE
-953 IRFLP
+953 LRFLP

-969 LMPIAWS
+969 LLPIAWS

-995 TLLSRIVTPV
+995 TLLSRVVTPV
-1005 VYKLIPPKIE
+1005 VYKLIPPKIDVE
-1015 MEKLV
+1015 SEKT
-1020 HIENGKSE
+1020 I

>member
-1 MSLIKYPIKNY
+1 
-12 QFTMIMV
+12 MIMV
-19 LMIMLVAATALM
+19 LMVMLVAATSLL

-66 PLEARFYGLDDIKR
+66 PLEARFYALDDIKR

-111 ELNAAGPELPDN
+111 ELNAATPELPEN
-123 IYSMEVKK
+123 IYSMEVQK

-146 ENASQSTMKGLADK
+146 ENASKTTIKELADK
-160 LKQELEKVKSLKEV
+160 LKQDLEKVKALKEV
-174 EISGLPDQQIRIDID
+174 EISGLPDQQIRVDID

-201 RIIQAVQSENQNIP
+201 RIIQSIQSENQNIP
-215 AGSVNAGNK
+215 AGSVIAGDK

-251 NIILKEVAT
+251 NITLKEVASV
-260 IYPTFAT
+260 YPTFGT

-277 NAILINAAQK
+277 NAVLINAAQK
-287 IGKNISDTQK
+287 IGMNISDTQK
-297 DYQKVL
+297 EYLKVL
-303 DKFENSLPEN
+303 DKFEQTLPDN

-325 VNNRL
+325 VNKRL
-330 SGLGIDFAIAI
+330 GGLGIDFAIAI
-341 VLVLFTLLPLG
+341 CLVLITLLPLG

-469 GSMLIALLVVPFLAS
+469 GSMLIALLVVPFLSS

-493 GGNAILRGMQNIIH
+493 GGNAILRTMQNIIH

-550 EKPQFMIHITS
+550 EKPQFMIHISS
-561 ELQDNMETT
+561 ELQDNIQTT
-570 NRITKDIEQQLKAM
+570 NRISREIEKELKGM
-584 PDVKYFTSNVG
+584 EDVKYFTTNVG

-610 NVSYADIFVQLHG
+610 NVSYADIFVQLHD
-623 DVKSDKKI
+623 DVKSSDKIQII
-631 EMIEQLR
+631 ENLR
-638 KQWTPYLGAK
+638 KKWTPYLGAK

-662 PVEVRIFGDNLDT
+662 PVEIRIFGDNLDT
-675 LRNLA
+675 LRSLA
-680 AQVEDLLKNTA
+680 AKAEVLLKNTP

-701 NNKTDLRV
+701 NNKTDIRV

-730 RVALAGYTVGTYSD
+730 RVALAGYQVGTYSD
-744 PNKDDND
+744 PDKDDND
-751 YQIVVSVPRAK
+751 YDIIVSVPRAK
-762 DATIETLEGVFV
+762 DATLETLEGIFV
-774 DNVAGKAIPLA
+774 DNVAGQAIPLS
-785 QLASLTFEVSPS
+785 QLASLEFEVSPS
-797 NIYHINKERTVSVNS
+797 NIYHIDKERTVSVNS
-812 FVAKGYSNDEVINA
+812 FVQKGYNNDEVINA
-826 VIEQME
+826 VIEQMD
-832 KFPLPS
+832 KFPFPA
-838 GYTYEMGGEVES
+838 GYSYEMGGEVES
-850 RETAFGGFGTII
+850 REMAFGGFGTII
-862 LITVFMFIA
+862 LITIFMFIA

-894 VGAVIALLLTGNT
+894 VGAVLALLVTGNT

-936 LRREGV
+936 LRKEGME
-942 PLNEAIEKAGE
+942 LNEAIEKAGE

-1015 MEKLV
+1015 VEEGAAKA
-1020 HIENGKSE
+1020 

>member
-19 LMIMLVAATALM
+19 LMVMLVAATSLL

-66 PLEARFYGLDDIKR
+66 PLEARFYALDDIKR

-111 ELNAAGPELPDN
+111 ELNAATPELPEN
-123 IYSMEVKK
+123 IYSMEVQK

-146 ENASQSTMKGLADK
+146 ENASQTTIKELADK
-160 LKQELEKVKSLKEV
+160 LKQDLEKVKALKEV
-174 EISGLPDQQIRIDID
+174 EISGLPDQQIRVDID

-201 RIIQAVQSENQNIP
+201 RIIQSIQSENQNIP
-215 AGSVNAGNK
+215 AGSVIAGDK

-251 NIILKEVAT
+251 NITLKEVASV
-260 IYPTFAT
+260 YPTFGT

-277 NAILINAAQK
+277 NAVLINAAQK
-287 IGKNISDTQK
+287 IGMNISDTQK
-297 DYQKVL
+297 EYLKVL
-303 DKFENSLPEN
+303 DKFEQTLPDN

-325 VNNRL
+325 VNKRL
-330 SGLGIDFAIAI
+330 GGLGIDFAIAI
-341 VLVLFTLLPLG
+341 CLVLITLLPLG

-469 GSMLIALLVVPFLAS
+469 GSMLIALLVVPFLSS

-493 GGNAILRGMQNIIH
+493 GGNAILRTMQNIIH

-550 EKPQFMIHITS
+550 EKPQFMIHISS
-561 ELQDNMETT
+561 ELQDNIQTT
-570 NRITKDIEQQLKAM
+570 NRISREIEKELKGM
-584 PDVKYFTSNVG
+584 EDVKYFTTNVG

-610 NVSYADIFVQLHG
+610 NVSYADIFVQLHD
-623 DVKSDKKI
+623 DVKSSDKIQII
-631 EMIEQLR
+631 ENLR
-638 KQWTPYLGAK
+638 KKWTPYLGAK

-662 PVEVRIFGDNLDT
+662 PVEIRIFGDNLDT
-675 LRNLA
+675 LRSLA
-680 AQVEDLLKNTA
+680 AKAEVLLKNTP

-701 NNKTDLRV
+701 NNKTDIRV

-730 RVALAGYTVGTYSD
+730 RVALAGYQVGTYSD
-744 PNKDDND
+744 PDKDDND
-751 YQIVVSVPRAK
+751 YDIIVSVPRAK
-762 DATIETLEGVFV
+762 DATLETLEGIFV
-774 DNVAGKAIPLA
+774 DNVAGQAIPLS
-785 QLASLTFEVSPS
+785 QLASLEFEVSPS
-797 NIYHINKERTVSVNS
+797 NIYHIDKERTVSVNS
-812 FVAKGYSNDEVINA
+812 FVQKGYNNDEVINA
-826 VIEQME
+826 VIEQMDE
-832 KFPLPS
+832 FPFPA
-838 GYTYEMGGEVES
+838 GYSYEMGGEVES
-850 RETAFGGFGTII
+850 REMAFGGFGTVI

-894 VGAVIALLLTGNT
+894 VGAVLALLVTGNT

-936 LRREGV
+936 LRKEGME
-942 PLNEAIEKAGE
+942 LNEAIEKAGE

-1015 MEKLV
+1015 VEEGAAKA
-1020 HIENGKSE
+1020 

>member
-1 MSLIKYPIKNY
+1 MSLIKYPIKNF

-19 LMIMLVAATALM
+19 LMIMLVAATSLM

-96 EYGTDYDDKYQELVR
+96 EYGTNYDDKYQELVR

-123 IYSMEVKK
+123 IYSMEVQK

-174 EISGLPDQQIRIDID
+174 EISGLPNQQIRIDID
-189 QAKIAELGIPMN
+189 QAKIAELGIPTN

-236 IEDIKNTIVA
+236 IDDIKNTIIA

-251 NIILKEVAT
+251 NIMLKEVAT

-303 DKFENSLPEN
+303 DKFEHSLPEN

-363 PLSLGLGVIAMN
+363 PLSLGIGVIAMN

-484 KLLKPHEHE
+484 KLLKSHEHE

-550 EKPQFMIHITS
+550 EKPQFMIHINS
-561 ELQDNMETT
+561 ELQDNLETT

-584 PDVKYFTSNVG
+584 PEVKYFTSNVG

-610 NVSYADIFVQLHG
+610 NVSYADIFVQLHD

-680 AQVEDLLKNTA
+680 AQVEELLKNTA

-832 KFPLPS
+832 KFPLPN

-942 PLNEAIEKAGE
+942 ALNDAIEQAGE

-1020 HIENGKSE
+1020 RNDDSKSE

>member
-19 LMIMLVAATALM
+19 LMIMLVAATSLL

-66 PLEARFYGLDDIKR
+66 PLEARFYALDDIKR

-111 ELNAAGPELPDN
+111 ELNAATPELPEN
-123 IYSMEVKK
+123 IYSMEVQK

-146 ENASQSTMKGLADK
+146 ENASQTTIKELADK
-160 LKQELEKVKSLKEV
+160 LKQDLEKVKALKEV

-201 RIIQAVQSENQNIP
+201 RIIQSVQSENQNIP
-215 AGSVNAGNK
+215 AGSVIAGDK

-236 IEDIKNTIVA
+236 IDDIKNTIIA

-251 NIILKEVAT
+251 NITLKEVASV
-260 IYPTFAT
+260 YPTFGT

-277 NAILINAAQK
+277 NAVLINAAQK
-287 IGKNISDTQK
+287 IGMNISDTQK
-297 DYQKVL
+297 EYQKVL
-303 DKFENSLPEN
+303 DKFEQSLPNN

-325 VNNRL
+325 VNKRL

-469 GSMLIALLVVPFLAS
+469 GSMLIALLVVPFLSS

-550 EKPQFMIHITS
+550 EKPQFMIHISS
-561 ELQDNMETT
+561 ELQDNIHTT
-570 NRITKDIEQQLKAM
+570 NRISREIEKELKAM
-584 PDVKYFTSNVG
+584 DDVKYFTTNVG

-610 NVSYADIFVQLHG
+610 NVSYADIFVQLHE
-623 DVKSDKKI
+623 DVKSSDKIQII
-631 EMIEQLR
+631 ENLR
-638 KQWTPYLGAK
+638 KKWTPYLGAK

-662 PVEVRIFGDNLDT
+662 PVEIRIFGDNLDT
-675 LRNLA
+675 LRSLA
-680 AQVEDLLKNTA
+680 GKAELLLKNTPGA
-691 GSEYVNNPIK
+691 EYVNNPIK
-701 NNKTDLRV
+701 NNKTDIRV

-730 RVALAGYTVGTYSD
+730 RVALAGYQVGTYSD
-744 PNKDDND
+744 PDKDDND
-751 YQIVVSVPRAK
+751 YDIIVSVPRAQ
-762 DATIETLEGVFV
+762 DATLETLEGIFV
-774 DNVAGKAIPLA
+774 DNVAGQAIPLS
-785 QLASLTFEVSPS
+785 QLANLEFELSPA
-797 NIYHINKERTVSVNS
+797 NIYHIDKERTVSVNS
-812 FVAKGYSNDEVINA
+812 FVQKGYNNDEVINA
-826 VIEQME
+826 VIEQMD
-832 KFPLPS
+832 KFPFPA
-838 GYTYEMGGEVES
+838 GYSYEMGGEVES
-850 RETAFGGFGTII
+850 REMAFGGFGTII

-894 VGAVIALLLTGNT
+894 VGAVLALLVTGNT

-936 LRREGV
+936 LRREGTE
-942 PLNEAIEKAGE
+942 LNEAIEKAGE

-1015 MEKLV
+1015 VEETEMKE
-1020 HIENGKSE
+1020 